1 MKGRLYNLEA
11 QSWCVEKGY
20 KIYIVPQDNK
30 GTVCKIGI
38 ELGVKKA
45 ITKETYT
52 KKEVSDEIW
61 KLYTKLHNKW
71 LEQNKTQHT

>member
-11 QSWCVEKGY
+11 QSWCLEKGY
-20 KIYIVPQDNK
+20 KIY
-30 GTVCKIGI
+30 
-38 ELGVKKA
+38 KA